1 MIKLADEV
9 LGKARQK
16 QLGSRVDGFMKKARP
31 TQSRIG
37 LPLPIYIVLVVVA
50 KYVYIQSNR
59 LYSALLTTLLGNSNH
74 PASKWNTNF
83 TIYTH
88 IIGLLPVDVVRL

>member
-9 LGKARQK
+9 LGKARHK

-59 LYSALLTTLLGNSNH
+59 LYSQLCWATAIIRPPNGTRIS
-74 PASKWNTNF
+74 P
-83 TIYTH
+83 YTH